1 VGRKLSPVDM
11 DTLQRGLSTRALW
24 YIVAEPFPT
33 KNGHQ
38 NGHQTQGRQGK
49 LSDQLLVSVLV
60 SIFRPNGVDL
70 VDFRDFRDF
79 RRLV

>member
-1 VGRKLSPVDM
+1 MLKP
-11 DTLQRGLSTRALW
+11 QPRG
-24 YIVAEPFPT
+24 IVWLNPFQVT
-33 KNGHQ
+33 NGHQ
-38 NGHQTQGRQGK
+38 DGHQTQGRQVRFLRLG
-49 LSDQLLVSVLV
+49 LVSVLV